1 MSSSSRLAASVVV
14 CLGTF
19 LPAPAS
25 ALDLDE
31 WVPGLTVTPFVSEK
45 VEYESNVFQ
54 TPNNTR
60 GDTIFKTIP
69 GFLAELSRGPFGA
82 SVGYRA
88 EILNYVTLTD
98 QNTTN
103 QFGVAQL
110 KLDMPRLKL
119 QLRDDFI
126 ETTDPPGSATVN
138 RPREARA

>member
-1 MSSSSRLAASVVV
+1 MSRSFRLAASVVV

-25 ALDLDE
+25 ALDFEE

-69 GFLAELSRGPFGA
+69 GFLAELSRGPL
-82 SVGYRA
+82 
-88 EILNYVTLTD
+88 IL
-98 QNTTN
+98 
-103 QFGVAQL
+103 
-110 KLDMPRLKL
+110 PRLRFP
-119 QLRDDFI
+119 QPSFRRRDC
-126 ETTDPPGSATVN
+126 TARSRPKT
-138 RPREARA
+138 RPRPASRLWRPSA